1 MSFSRREKIQNS
13 ERREAVEMECGTD
26 NRELS
31 SS

>member
-1 MSFSRREKIQNS
+1 MSFLCWEKIQNS